1 VHVSTWRAD
10 NVRGMNPVSIRL
22 CSIAEIA
29 GAPNF
34 SDVCEAYAHE
44 SAVPGLPVAE
54 IRTDI
59 YTLMESSGNL
69 FPIGAFD
76 GEKLVGF
83 IVSSINVMPNYGVP
97 VAATN
102 AYFVLPEYRSSGA
115 GLRLLRE
122 AESLA
127 KASGA
132 AGMLIGCPKNG
143 VLSEVLERKRFVEVN
158 RLFFKGFA

>member
-1 VHVSTWRAD
+1 MKQID
-10 NVRGMNPVSIRL
+10 IRS
-22 CSIAEIA
+22 CAFSEIS

-34 SDVCEAYAHE
+34 MEVCDAYARE
-44 SAVPGLPVAE
+44 SAVPGLPIAA

-59 YTLMESSGNL
+59 YELMESSGNL

-76 GEKLVGF
+76 GDRLVGF
-83 IVSSINVMPNYGVP
+83 IISSINVMPNYGLP

-122 AESLA
+122 TEAQA
-127 KASGA
+127 KSAGA
-132 AGMLIGCPKNG
+132 AGILIGCPKNG
-143 VLSEVLERKRFVEVN
+143 ALAEVLERKRFAEVN
-158 RLFFKGFA
+158 RLFFKRFA